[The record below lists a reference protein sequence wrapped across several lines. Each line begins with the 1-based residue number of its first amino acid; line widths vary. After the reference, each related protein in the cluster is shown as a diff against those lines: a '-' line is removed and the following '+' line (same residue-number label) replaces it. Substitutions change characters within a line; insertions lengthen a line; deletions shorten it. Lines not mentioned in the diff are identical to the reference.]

1 MGGSCASDRRA
12 DLFLEVFS
20 SHRNG
25 YWTCSSQRIIE
36 MISTKMADSQH
47 VGGLVVRSFSFKRKK
62 ERKMFEKKQ
71 VGGVGGVE
79 QCSEWRQLAV
89 GGFFGWPR
97 VANLC
102 HQSLRQCRTVA
113 ARLALLE

>member
-12 DLFLEVFS
+12 DFFLEVFS

-62 ERKMFEKKQ
+62 KEKCLKRNKWE
-71 VGGVGGVE
+71 G
-79 QCSEWRQLAV
+79 
-89 GGFFGWPR
+89 
-97 VANLC
+97 
-102 HQSLRQCRTVA
+102 
-113 ARLALLE
+113 